1 MFQRTY
7 GQLTVML
14 AGVFLSFYAYSAPYL
29 VNPGDLLR
37 INVWNDETLSGDVLV
52 LRDGVISLPFG
63 GEIDTSSS
71 SPSEVG
77 NKITQV
83 LGQYLKSPPR
93 VVVSLIDVA
102 GNKIHVLGKVPR
114 PGEFKMTSD
123 TDVMQALAL
132 AGGLNTYA
140 AENHIR
146 NLRRDSSG
154 TQESIRFEYADVKA
168 GKSLQS
174 NIILNAQD
182 IVVVP

>member
-1 MFQRTY
+1 MFQQSVGR
-7 GQLTVML
+7 LIVLL

-37 INVWNDETLSGDVLV
+37 INVWSDEELSGDVLV
-52 LRDGVISLPFG
+52 LPDGIISLPMVG
-63 GEIDTSSS
+63 DIDTGSS

-77 NKITQV
+77 YRITQT
-83 LGQYLKSPPR
+83 LGLYMKHPPR
-93 VVVSLIDVA
+93 VVVSVIDVA
-102 GNKIHVLGKVPR
+102 GNKIHVVGKVLR
-114 PGEFKMTSD
+114 PGEFKMTSE

-146 NLRRDSSG
+146 ILRRDSSG
-154 TQESIRFEYADVKA
+154 TQISIRFEYAVVKA

-174 NIILNAQD
+174 NIILQAQD
-182 IVVVP
+182 IVIVP